1 MAVRQITTSI
11 ALDGEKEFKRQLSA
25 VNRELTN
32 LGAEMKLVDAQ
43 FKGQANSAEALRK
56 KHEILTSEI
65 ANQEGKIKA
74 LEQAVEDAAEAYGE
88 SDSRVDGYR
97 KSLLNAQTALVNL
110 NRELEENA
118 QYLREAEESADGCAT
133 SIDGFGKAVKN
144 AADDTDG
151 FGGKFGE
158 IGKALQGL
166 RDEDGKFN
174 LNNVS
179 GALGT
184 IKNALVGGAIVTGA
198 KAVKDAIFDVVES
211 TEDYRTAMGKLEASS
226 AAAGY
231 TWDETSEVYKRLQSV
246 LGDSQAAATATANI
260 QAIGLKQEE
269 LMLLVDEM
277 IGAWATYGDSIPIDS
292 LSEAV
297 NETIQAGK
305 VTGALADVLNWAG
318 VKEEDFD
325 KNLEECVDQAER
337 AQLVLTQLAQQGL
350 HETGQAYIENNQD
363 LIQMNESQERLN
375 ESMAKLGEILTP
387 YAVAWNNFKASAID
401 AISSAIGYI
410 QWLIDKI
417 NEINIFDFNPQ
428 RDTSSENAAAYEQYL
443 KDFAKGYD
451 GSHAAGLNY
460 VPFDGY
466 RAELHMGE
474 AVLNAQ
480 EAALWRSA
488 ARARTQT
495 ALGGF
500 PTPSAPASTQ
510 TASQRD
516 SITLDVTL
524 EMDGATLARKQYTYN
539 QAEAKRRGTSRAGK
553 VGG

>member
-25 VNRELTN
+25 VNRELGN

-43 FKGQANSAEALRK
+43 FKGQANSAAALREK
-56 KHEILTSEI
+56 QRILSDEI
-65 ANQEGKIKA
+65 ANSENKIKGLETA
-74 LEQAVEDAAEAYGE
+74 LKETTEAYGE

-97 KSLLNAQTALVNL
+97 KSLLNAQAALVNL
-110 NRELEENA
+110 NRELAENA

-198 KAVKDAIFDVVES
+198 KAVKDAIFEVVDS
-211 TEDYRTAMGKLEASS
+211 TEDYRTAMGKLEVSS

-231 TWDETSEVYKRLQSV
+231 TWDETLETYRRLQSV
-246 LGDSQAAATATANI
+246 LGDTQVAATVTQNL
-260 QAIGLKQEE
+260 QAIGLEQEA

-292 LSEAV
+292 LAEAI
-297 NETIQAGK
+297 NETVHVGK
-305 VTGALADVLNWAG
+305 VTGALADVLERAG
-318 VKEEDFD
+318 VSEDEFNE
-325 KNLEECVDQAER
+325 KLEECVDQAEI
-337 AQLVLTQLAQQGL
+337 AQLVLTQFAQQGL
-350 HETGQAYIENNQD
+350 HEMGQAYIENNQD

-401 AISSAIGYI
+401 AISSAISYI

-488 ARARTQT
+488 ARVRTQS
-495 ALGGF
+495 ASGGF
-500 PTPSAPASTQ
+500 SSPDAPASTQ